1 MGDRYVLGFAPA
13 PGFPQSQILCKIYKG
28 PSDETSPS
36 CVYICTHAK
45 RSLSEFGGLWK
56 HQNNPACTENV
67 RGLLGHVVTSVLTW
81 PASTTVHN
89 KKKTNINYAPCWTVK
104 LYNAHIW
111 QASLQ
116 SLFFQIESC
125 TIFCI
130 PVSVCLTYS
139 PFFLL
144 FWCRSTIVCVSLAIS
159 KCIASNRQ
167 IFYRK

>member
-36 CVYICTHAK
+36 CVYIYVHMQKDPCQSSGDYENTKITQHVLK
-45 RSLSEFGGLWK
+45 MSEAYLGMWS
-56 HQNNPACTENV
+56 HQCLPGQPV
-67 RGLLGHVVTSVLTW
+67 PQSII
-81 PASTTVHN
+81 
-89 KKKTNINYAPCWTVK
+89 KKTNINYAPCWTVK

-144 FWCRSTIVCVSLAIS
+144 FWCRSTIACVSLAIS

-167 IFYRK
+167 NFYRK